1 MDIQMDTIEPMVEPR
16 QPWHKPEV
24 KRLTV
29 SLDTRLYAGSGSDL
43 GQATAATPPG
53 TTTGGGGYY

>member
-1 MDIQMDTIEPMVEPR
+1 MQIDSTELQPEDR

-29 SLDTRLYAGSGSDL
+29 SLDTRLYAGSGADL

-53 TTTGGGGYY
+53 TTTGGGGY